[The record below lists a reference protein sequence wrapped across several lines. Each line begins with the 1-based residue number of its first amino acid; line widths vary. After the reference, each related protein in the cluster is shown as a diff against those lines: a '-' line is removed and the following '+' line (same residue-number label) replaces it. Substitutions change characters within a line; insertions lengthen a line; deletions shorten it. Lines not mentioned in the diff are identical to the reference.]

1 MLAVLI
7 YVSAIAASNLSI
19 AAFGPW
25 VSPINAFVLIGL
37 DLSLRDTLHD
47 RWRGR
52 WLWPR
57 MMMLIT
63 IAGLLSYVVNPDA
76 GRIAL
81 ASLGSFVAAAV
92 ADAVVYQW
100 LINRPFWQRANASN
114 SAGAAV
120 DSVLF
125 PSMAFGAWLPAV
137 IALQFAA
144 KVVGGALWS
153 VAFATLAARAAKEGA
168 KTCPGA

>member
-7 YVSAIAASNLSI
+7 YVVAIAASNLSI

-47 RWRGR
+47 LWRGR

-57 MMMLIT
+57 MLMLIT
-63 IAGLLSYVVNPDA
+63 SAGLLSYAVNPDA
-76 GRIAL
+76 GLIAL

-92 ADAVVYQW
+92 ADAVVYQR
-100 LINRPFWQRANASN
+100 LIHRPFWQRANASN
-114 SAGAAV
+114 AAGAAV

-125 PSMAFGAWLPAV
+125 PSLAFGAWLPAV
-137 IALQFAA
+137 VAFQFAA
-144 KVVGGALWS
+144 KVAGGALWS
-153 VAFATLAARAAKEGA
+153 VAFAALSARAAKEGDQH
-168 KTCPGA
+168 G

>member
-7 YVSAIAASNLSI
+7 YVAAIAGANISI
-19 AAFGPW
+19 AVFGPW

-57 MMMLIT
+57 MLGLIAA
-63 IAGLLSYVVNPDA
+63 AGAVSYAIDPSA

-81 ASLGSFVAAAV
+81 ASMASFVLAAL
-92 ADAVVYQW
+92 ADALAYQAT
-100 LINRPFWQRANASN
+100 IHRPFVQRANLSN
-114 SAGAAV
+114 AAGAAV
-120 DSVLF
+120 DSALF
-125 PSMAFGAWLPAV
+125 PVLAFCAWMPAV
-137 IALQFAA
+137 MAAQFAA
-144 KVVGGALWS
+144 KVGGGALWS
-153 VAFATLAARAAKEGA
+153 IALAARAAKEGE
-168 KTCPGA
+168 PQ